1 MIITSGN
8 SGIDSFLEG
17 GYDNEITVI
26 YGPAGTGKT
35 TLCLQAALCQAEN
48 KKVLFLDTEI
58 NFSVD
63 RIKQLLNGRNIN
75 TLDNILVT
83 KVKSFKIQQD
93 QIKNIASIIKTGKFS
108 LIIIDSIGHFYRS
121 LLKKK
126 PDLANKMLYSQLK
139 MLKDISKRL
148 PVIITNQVYTDIDT
162 NTIKMVGN
170 NIISEFS
177 NKTLRLENLEK
188 RVIYLLKPMRKTAY
202 FKILETGIEII

>member
-1 MIITSGN
+1 M
-8 SGIDSFLEG
+8 
-17 GYDNEITVI
+17 
-26 YGPAGTGKT
+26 
-35 TLCLQAALCQAEN
+35 
-48 KKVLFLDTEI
+48 DTEI
-58 NFSVD
+58 NFSVE

-108 LIIIDSIGHFYRS
+108 LIIVDSIGHFYRS